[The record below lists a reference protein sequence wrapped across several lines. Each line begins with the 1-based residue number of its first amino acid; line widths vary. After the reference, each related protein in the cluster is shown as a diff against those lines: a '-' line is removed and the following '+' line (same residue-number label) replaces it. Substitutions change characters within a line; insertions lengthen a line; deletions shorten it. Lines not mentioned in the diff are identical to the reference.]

1 MAVSRPLR
9 FCFLSYTDY
18 RHYAAFI
25 LSFTRLAAADIN
37 LEMLYFTLFP
47 KAGDTIRD
55 NGFHAVLDKPV
66 FIAVPLYLVQCVPAD
81 NADSVII
88 AVCKPVHTCLLLYM
102 DYSHSTITA
111 GISQQLFHV
120 FIFLF
125 FGRKLFVYALFQRI
139 LDDKKSLFV
148 INKVTS

>member
-1 MAVSRPLR
+1 MAIP
-9 FCFLSYTDY
+9 
-18 RHYAAFI
+18 I
-25 LSFTRLAAADIN
+25 LSSESVRLRGASADFLLEPFNGGLKNFIIAA
-37 LEMLYFTLFP
+37 
-47 KAGDTIRD
+47 
-55 NGFHAVLDKPV
+55 
-66 FIAVPLYLVQCVPAD
+66 AD

-88 AVCKPVHTCLLLYM
+88 AVCNPVHTCLLLYM

-139 LDDKKSLFV
+139 LDDKESLFV